1 MVRGTQGPAVRK
13 QWLVSYRHL
22 GPTMTRDASILRED
36 VDTAAL
42 IGVERVVSSPISA

>member
-1 MVRGTQGPAVRK
+1 MVRGAPGPAVSE

>member
-1 MVRGTQGPAVRK
+1 VKK

-22 GPTMTRDASILRED
+22 GRTMTRDALILRED